1 MRSLPSCNAASS
13 CTNSTVLVIHGTHR
27 TSIHRHPR
35 STNRSTATLNTTAI
49 QATERNHGGR
59 SMGRLRTQLALPRLV
74 VPRPEVPR
82 YIPYDDSDELDA

>member
-1 MRSLPSCNAASS
+1 MQRCLQLHEQYDPSHPWHPSHLIPLA
-13 CTNSTVLVIHGTHR
+13 
-27 TSIHRHPR
+27 PR

-59 SMGRLRTQLALPRLV
+59 RMGRLRTQLALPRLV